1 MVAYV
6 VANVN
11 VLDPEPYKGYSAL
24 VPPTV
29 IKHGGWYVGR
39 ARGAGDADIVEGDF
53 EPGRFVILGFESKEA
68 AQNWFHSEE
77 YQKAA
82 AVRRKYAESAYFI
95 IEEVPDGEG
104 APTREWGAFR

>member
-6 VANVN
+6 VANVD
-11 VLDPEPYKGYSAL
+11 VLEPEPYKGYSAL

-29 IKHGGWYVGR
+29 IEHGGWYVGR
-39 ARGAGDADIVEGDF
+39 ARGTGDAKVLEGDF

-68 AQNWFHSEE
+68 AEGWYYSEA

-82 AVRRKYAESAYFI
+82 EVRRKYATSAYFL

-104 APTREWGAFR
+104 APTREWGPFR